1 MQGRCH
7 LHAACSN
14 EQGESSPFI
23 RSPLAHG
30 DLSRKM
36 DRFINTIS
44 VRCYNV
50 ACLARTEQ

>member
-50 ACLARTEQ
+50 ACLARTE